1 MRGCYEYTSTILET
15 TREGKRHP
23 RRVRQ
28 GIEKG
33 IKKERLLI
41 TRNMLAK
48 GLYISV
54 ISQVTELSEEE
65 IQFLCIN

>member
-1 MRGCYEYTSTILET
+1 MSTLAQYWKQQGKEKGIQ
-15 TREGKRHP
+15 EG
-23 RRVRQ
+23 VRQ